1 MDDKKLQDL
10 LEGLQRQI
18 KDAAELDD
26 QSRQLLQD
34 IDADIHELLRSS
46 DPGSLQ
52 DGASTL
58 RRLEAAI
65 EHLEAS
71 HPDLTMALSNLLNA
85 LNNAGI

>member
-1 MDDKKLQDL
+1 MDDQKLQDL
-10 LEGLQRQI
+10 LESLQRQI
-18 KDAAELDD
+18 KDVTELDD
-26 QSRQLLQD
+26 EGRQLLQD
-34 IDADIHELLRSS
+34 IDADIQQLLRTP

-71 HPDLTMALSNLLNA
+71 YPDLTLALSNLLNA